1 MPDDVIVTEH
11 VVVRYRG
18 KAALDGLD
26 LRVPR
31 GAVFAFLGDNGAG
44 KTTTM
49 KILTGLA
56 PADSGRSTILGL
68 DCWSRATE
76 LRLRVGYMPE
86 RPRFYDWMTVNEI
99 GWFTGSF
106 HHPGFLTRYREWADR
121 LGLDPDK
128 KLRDLSKG
136 GYARVGL
143 SLALASDPE
152 VLLLDEPTSGLDLL
166 TRREFLAS
174 LVELAAS
181 GRTILISSHSIAE
194 LEKAC
199 THVGLLKDGKMIL
212 SSPLAEL
219 RKKVRRL
226 SLRFTERAP
235 DPANLGT
242 VLERN
247 GTGRFWQVLVQDP
260 DPTAVA
266 ALQHSPGVSDFE
278 DVPVTLEE
286 VYAALMARSANGTAS
301 CTGAESRWFAESNP
315 VNTEIRRQKSG
326 KQEAEESGRATGTH
340 SGTNRSPPMR
350 PHHLASVLPQP
361 ACVPVPLP
369 DSSDLC
375 FLSSDL

>member
-1 MPDDVIVTEH
+1 MPDDVIVTERL
-11 VVVRYRG
+11 VVRYRG

-56 PADSGRSTILGL
+56 PADSGHATILGL

-76 LRLRVGYMPE
+76 LRHRVGYMPE
-86 RPRFYDWMTVNEI
+86 RPRFYDWMTVEQI
-99 GWFTGSF
+99 GWFTSSF
-106 HHPGFLTRYREWADR
+106 HRPGFLNRYREWTQR
-121 LGLDPDK
+121 LGLDAAK
-128 KLRDLSKG
+128 KLKDLSKG

-143 SLALASDPE
+143 ALALAPDPE

-174 LVELAAS
+174 LMELAAT

-199 THVGLLKDGKMIL
+199 THVGLLREGKLIL
-212 SSPLAEL
+212 NSTLDEL
-219 RKKVRRL
+219 RRKVRRL
-226 SLRFTERAP
+226 SLRFADQPP
-235 DPANLGT
+235 DASGLGT

-260 DPTAVA
+260 DPVAVA
-266 ALQHSPGVSDFE
+266 ALRDRAGITDFE

-286 VYAALMARSANGTAS
+286 VYAALMARSANGTA
-301 CTGAESRWFAESNP
+301 AEAP
-315 VNTEIRRQKSG
+315 IPLVRRI
-326 KQEAEESGRATGTH
+326 E
-340 SGTNRSPPMR
+340 
-350 PHHLASVLPQP
+350 
-361 ACVPVPLP
+361 
-369 DSSDLC
+369 
-375 FLSSDL
+375 